1 LNSQEAL
8 AFLKVMGFGLS
19 VTQVQERAAQFD
31 PNQVEEKAGHLLR
44 SARSVHQ
51 YHADR
56 VYSGGSSFS
65 TTGRRFKTPASIH
78 SHCPKDSR

>member
-1 LNSQEAL
+1 
-8 AFLKVMGFGLS
+8 
-19 VTQVQERAAQFD
+19 VQERAAQFD
-31 PNQVEEKAGHLLR
+31 PNQVEEKAEAKR

-65 TTGRRFKTPASIH
+65 TTGRRFKHQHQYTITLPKKTVDKESPTQVPA
-78 SHCPKDSR
+78 